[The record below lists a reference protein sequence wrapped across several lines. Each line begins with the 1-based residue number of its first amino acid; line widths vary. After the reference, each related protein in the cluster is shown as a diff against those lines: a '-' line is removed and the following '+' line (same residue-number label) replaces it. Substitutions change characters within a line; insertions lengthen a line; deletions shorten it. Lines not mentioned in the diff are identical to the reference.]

1 MGYIITT
8 SRQGGLRVTDLYRN
22 EVLWSLSSVRWHP
35 YTWKPIRLMCAQDY
49 VCELAHCE
57 YGGGYIIFNRL
68 GNFKEVW
75 RRACDFDNTTLPTES
90 FPDALQLEASANAAE
105 QYHSDTLR
113 GHFRPWGLIA
123 LPTFGRA
130 FRFVWPNLVVAA
142 EDQAFVWDIP
152 SMRHAITIYDTQ
164 APVDGAILGRI
175 NYVEMNERY
184 VILCGSQQLRI
195 FSRSPQGALLY
206 HIPASKTT
214 YAKSALDLPDD
225 YEHGTGDMV
234 LTPRATSARFNDLT
248 AAPET
253 LPPAMVDVMRF
264 DDFVAGVSRKVLHL
278 SFSDYC
284 DSPHYSVWICLCC
297 VIEFWKSPHCQ

>member
-1 MGYIITT
+1 
-8 SRQGGLRVTDLYRN
+8 
-22 EVLWSLSSVRWHP
+22 
-35 YTWKPIRLMCAQDY
+35 
-49 VCELAHCE
+49 
-57 YGGGYIIFNRL
+57 
-68 GNFKEVW
+68 
-75 RRACDFDNTTLPTES
+75 
-90 FPDALQLEASANAAE
+90 
-105 QYHSDTLR
+105 
-113 GHFRPWGLIA
+113 
-123 LPTFGRA
+123 
-130 FRFVWPNLVVAA
+130 LVVAA
-142 EDQAFVWDIP
+142 ENQAFIWDIP

-225 YEHGTGDMV
+225 YEYGTGDMV

-264 DDFVAGVSRKVLHL
+264 DDFVAGVSRKALHL
-278 SFSDYC
+278 NFLTIVAAHITPSGSVLVALLSFGRVLIVSNLERVVNGEVPLADAALEVNLHS
-284 DSPHYSVWICLCC
+284 SPLAPSLFSLLQYSTYLALEEGRIAAATASRTNFCA
-297 VIEFWKSPHCQ
+297 FSYS

>member
-1 MGYIITT
+1 MGPDSATN
-8 SRQGGLRVTDLYRN
+8 VW
-22 EVLWSLSSVRWHP
+22 ESLSICLAKFGSSCG
-35 YTWKPIRLMCAQDY
+35 KPGVYL
-49 VCELAHCE
+49 
-57 YGGGYIIFNRL
+57 
-68 GNFKEVW
+68 
-75 RRACDFDNTTLPTES
+75 
-90 FPDALQLEASANAAE
+90 
-105 QYHSDTLR
+105 
-113 GHFRPWGLIA
+113 
-123 LPTFGRA
+123 
-130 FRFVWPNLVVAA
+130 
-142 EDQAFVWDIP
+142 DIP

-253 LPPAMVDVMRF
+253 LRQQW
-264 DDFVAGVSRKVLHL
+264 ST
-278 SFSDYC
+278 
-284 DSPHYSVWICLCC
+284 
-297 VIEFWKSPHCQ
+297 